1 LAPGRRRLAEIGAR
15 SAEIGGDWRQVGG
28 SASRWRRSAGGA
40 AAELLQY
47 GREDTA
53 ERRDE
58 ERRPGA
64 HSSHLRVESQ
74 RAKLLARERALRTWH
89 VSPWPF
95 HVACIPVRHA
105 PKGIQRSRTIQLE
118 PGGGG
123 RSTWIHGT
131 SYTRGRGARRTVSRE
146 PAVAALYELFTSSR
160 ADRLRGRGRSTLR
173 P

>member
-1 LAPGRRRLAEIGAR
+1 MAEIGAR
-15 SAEIGGDWRQVGG
+15 SAEICGDWRQVGG

-74 RAKLLARERALRTWH
+74 RAKLLARERALRMWH
-89 VSPWPF
+89 VFPWPC
-95 HVACIPVRHA
+95 HVACIPMAMRQREYNEVGPYTHTAGPRRRRQVNMVRRIA
-105 PKGIQRSRTIQLE
+105 RPEVRCTRSRE
-118 PGGGG
+118 SP
-123 RSTWIHGT
+123 R
-131 SYTRGRGARRTVSRE
+131 AVCPRT
-146 PAVAALYELFTSSR
+146 VAALYELFTSSR
-160 ADRLRGRGRSTLR
+160 ADGCAAGGGRPS